1 MKLTETLTVEPDG
14 WVLVEGGWD
23 AERSV
28 ASGSSFLCGN
38 GYLGYRGTTAEQRAK
53 DYVALVVTDTYDCA
67 DGKWRELTTA
77 PNPLFVAASA
87 GQVPLSVESGHEV
100 EARFDLRAGVYSGSF
115 TQDIDGVAVRIEATR
130 FASYD
135 NLHLMAQRWTLSSDG
150 DITIDIDAGID
161 TDIWSLNGVHL
172 PQVDVR
178 AESDG
183 QLLAS
188 ARTVESGIT
197 LAVASASRLVDGVA
211 EQSKDFADDQVHGTR
226 RTVKVRAG
234 QPVTLQTVAS
244 VFSSNDTSDPA
255 AAALAL
261 VDDTRAE
268 SYDTLAA
275 ASTARWEAI
284 WSNMDVVVE
293 GDLVSQAALRFS
305 AYHNR
310 ICTPAHSDHLPVG
323 ARGLS
328 CQAYQGSA
336 FWDQE
341 VYNLPAFLFTEPE
354 LARSLLVYRHG
365 TLDGARRKAA
375 RLGYQGAYYAWI
387 SGVTGDELCPDIFF
401 VDVLTGRPIR
411 NHFNVWQMH
420 VSPDVVST
428 IERYVQVTEDVGY
441 LVEYGAEIA
450 FEVARFLRSF
460 VRYNDATQTYHCMRL
475 LGPDEWH
482 ENVDDNAFTNYQSHA
497 ALDYALRTYALLAV
511 EHPEA
516 LARLADK
523 ISLLPDEVDAWR
535 RVRDGLVLP
544 APDPTTGVVEQF
556 KGFSALEDV
565 TPDQVRS
572 RLINPD
578 EYWGWPNGVAVSTQV
593 SKQADVPM
601 LMWLQR
607 HRFPKEVQAANYDH
621 YLSRCAHGSS
631 LSHAAFGMLA
641 VQIGETEEAFRHFQD
656 TSTVDLLNTHHA
668 VVAGTF
674 IGGIHTAACGGTYQ
688 LAVNGFGGL
697 DFTDNEL
704 VIAPHLPESWTSL
717 AFPIAWRGHRARVLI
732 THGGVTITADA
743 SNPAP
748 LDVRFPERH
757 LNIDPGASAE
767 GAVGEC
773 GIRILESGVS
783 TPRGA

>member
-1 MKLTETLTVEPDG
+1 MKLNDTLAVDPDG
-14 WVLVEGGWD
+14 WVLVERGWD

-28 ASGSSFLCGN
+28 AVGSSFLCGN

-77 PNPLFVAASA
+77 PNPLFVAARA
-87 GQVPLSVESGHEV
+87 GQVRLSVENGSDV
-100 EARFDLRAGVYSGSF
+100 EARIDLRAGVYSAAF
-115 TQDIDGVAVRIEATR
+115 TQEIDGVSVRIEVTR

-135 NLHLMAQRWTLSSDG
+135 QLHLMAQRWTVSADG
-150 DITIDIDAGID
+150 DIAIDLDTGIDAD
-161 TDIWSLNGVHL
+161 LWSLNGVHL
-172 PQVDVR
+172 PHIDITVDPQGR
-178 AESDG
+178 C
-183 QLLAS
+183 LAT
-188 ARTVESGIT
+188 ATTGESGIA
-197 LAVASASRLVDGVA
+197 LAVASASRLVTGEDEPA
-211 EQSKDFADDQVHGTR
+211 TEFSDDKVYGTR
-226 RTVKVRAG
+226 RSLKVQAG
-234 QPVTLQTVAS
+234 RPVVVETVAS
-244 VFSSNDTSDPA
+244 VFSANDASDPA
-255 AAALAL
+255 VSALAL
-261 VDDTRAE
+261 VTETRDT
-268 SYDTLAA
+268 SYNALAA
-275 ASTARWEAI
+275 ASLAHWDAI
-284 WSNMDVVVE
+284 WSTMDVTIE

-354 LARSLLVYRHG
+354 IARSLLIYRHR

-375 RLGYQGAYYAWI
+375 RLGYQGAYFAWV
-387 SGVTGDELCPDIFF
+387 SGVTGDELCPDVFF

-420 VSPDVVST
+420 VSPDIVST
-428 IERYVQVTEDVGY
+428 IERYVDVTGDVDY

-460 VRYNDATQTYHCMRL
+460 VRYDDANGTYHCMRL

-482 ENVDDNAFTNYQSHA
+482 ENVDDNAFTNYQSRA
-497 ALDYALRTYALLAV
+497 ALDYALRIHALLAA

-523 ISLLPDEVDAWR
+523 ISLLDDELDAWR
-535 RVRDGLVLP
+535 RVRAGLALP
-544 APDPTTGVVEQF
+544 APDPATGVVEQF

-565 TPDQVRS
+565 SPAEVRS
-572 RLINPD
+572 RLINPA

-607 HRFPKEVQAANYDH
+607 NRFSKDVQAANYDH
-621 YLSRCAHGSS
+621 YLARCAHGSS

-697 DFTDNEL
+697 DFTDDGL
-704 VIAPHLPESWTSL
+704 VIAPHLPQAWTSL
-717 AFPIAWRGHRARVLI
+717 GFPISWRGHRARVVI
-732 THGGVTITADA
+732 THDGVTVTADVG
-743 SNPAP
+743 NPVP
-748 LDVRFPERH
+748 LTVQFGEQQ
-757 LNIDPGASAE
+757 LNVGPGESVGGSA
-767 GAVGEC
+767 G
-773 GIRILESGVS
+773 ESGVRLLV
-783 TPRGA
+783 PGV